1 MSKTQTPRTRS
12 ILFADGEALLRQV
25 YEADAKRA
33 GFEVVVAADGE
44 EAWRAFARLQP
55 DALVTDLDLPGEMS
69 GEELIARVR
78 STSLGAVIPIVA
90 VSPGAQSIRGLA
102 DAVIAHDVDD
112 YLAKPVHGER
122 LFWRLRELIEGRPIG
137 LVSDDGSPANGVV
150 RPVVLVRS
158 TDFLQGSLKQT
169 DVATLFFSFFA
180 TGRSGKLCVM
190 HDRDVVQIWF
200 QRGFP
205 VFAESN
211 LAGMD
216 LGDWLVS
223 RGKVNARQLSL
234 AREEW
239 ESADRGLGV
248 MLLARGA
255 IGARALYGEMVGNVD
270 ALLMGLFG
278 WTAGNFY
285 LEYAQNPAN
294 FERPEAVPLTRTPTQ
309 YVVAGIRERYGEE
322 RCRQTLEQ
330 AEGPLRVS
338 DSAHF
343 ILREMEDPY
352 YYENVLA
359 QLAGDVPARELLS
372 RHPFDRD
379 ADAVAALTAL
389 WVVGGILEVA
399 NVRPK
404 PRPKRRSRKEEAAR
418 RLRAAVATATRE
430 HPDAKAAREER
441 IRARMRKSRTS
452 PGGVKS
458 IMTALEKVS
467 SEVAF
472 ENGMRMLSL
481 RDYDAAVRS
490 LEEAI
495 RLAPHQPQYY
505 PPLAQ
510 ALVAKPSGGP
520 EELDRALK
528 VLKRAVSVDPD
539 RGEPYHWLGVVL
551 LRMGHRDEARLT
563 LRRALDLGSPH
574 DDETRTML
582 SGLS

>member
-1 MSKTQTPRTRS
+1 MSKTQTARTRT
-12 ILFADGEALLRQV
+12 ILFADGEVLLRQV

-33 GFEVVVAADGE
+33 GFEVVVAEDGE
-44 EAWRAFARLQP
+44 EAWRIFARVQP

-90 VSPGAQSIRGLA
+90 VSPGAKSIRGLA

-137 LVSDDGSPANGVV
+137 LISDDGSPANGVH
-150 RPVVLVRS
+150 RPVVLLRS
-158 TDFLQGSLKQT
+158 TDFLQGSLEQT

-190 HDRDVVQIWF
+190 RERDVVQVWF

-216 LGDWLVS
+216 FGDWLV
-223 RGKVNARQLSL
+223 ARQKVTATQLML
-234 AREEW
+234 ARQEW
-239 ESADRGLGV
+239 KNADRSLGV
-248 MLLARGA
+248 LLLARGA
-255 IGARALYGEMVGNVD
+255 IGARALYGEMSGNVD
-270 ALLMGLFG
+270 ALLLGLFG
-278 WTAGNFY
+278 WSSGNYY
-285 LEYAQNPAN
+285 LEYAQAPAN
-294 FERPEAVPLTRTPTQ
+294 FDRPDAVPLARTPTQ
-309 YVVAGIRERYGEE
+309 YVLTGIRERYGEE
-322 RCRQTLEQ
+322 RCRATLEQ

-338 DSAHF
+338 RSAHF
-343 ILREMEDPY
+343 ILREMDDPY

-379 ADAVAALTAL
+379 AHAVAALTAL
-389 WVVGGILEVA
+389 WVVGGVLEVA

-430 HPDAKAAREER
+430 HPDAKVAREER
-441 IRARMRKSRTS
+441 IRERMKQRRTS

-490 LEEAI
+490 LEEAV
-495 RLAPHQPQYY
+495 RLAPHMPQYY

-510 ALVAKPSGGP
+510 ALLARPDGGP

-563 LRRALDLGSPH
+563 LRRAIDLGSAH

-582 SGLS
+582 HGLG